1 MPSTT
6 AVALKQTIQKLQA
19 DRATHVAAIIELD
32 KVFAHFGIKLG
43 SAPKR
48 GRPAKKRGRKPGRP
62 KGKATRKRRGP
73 GSPKAS
79 GKKKPGRPKN
89 VRRRRKPSKRKAAPA
104 RSKKSARSTGKPT
117 GDEFLIGV
125 IRAARKAGAK
135 SSEIT
140 TAWKKAR
147 RKGSATPYL
156 FGMAKAGKIKKRK
169 IKGQRGSVYRLA

>member
-19 DRATHVAAIIELD
+19 DRATHVAAITELD
-32 KVFAHFGIKLG
+32 KVFAQFGIKLG

-48 GRPAKKRGRKPGRP
+48 GRPAKKRGRKARKPGRP
-62 KGKATRKRRGP
+62 KGKATKRRGP
-73 GSPKAS
+73 GRPKRARR
-79 GKKKPGRPKN
+79 GRKPGK
-89 VRRRRKPSKRKAAPA
+89 RRAAPD
-104 RSKKSARSTGKPT
+104 RTKKSARSMGKPT